1 MQAFNQSNYRTVVS
15 KQLLF
20 GNPAF

>member
-20 GNPAF
+20 ENPAF